1 MEGYRGVFGAHR
13 FAFQRARSRLFQT
26 YVVIAGIAVVL
37 IALLITM
44 GLVLLIARTAS
55 APGGS
60 LTLSRSFYIVIGLLV
75 VLPAMA
81 PILVV
86 ARRHRRQRQI
96 ATTQER
102 QLALVGFVYLLSI
115 YLGIVASIPSR
126 FRLDG
131 EWVTRPPPDG
141 VFAPVV
147 SGLYM
152 MPQQLAWVLPLLG
165 ATAIAVIIRWTRS

>member
-13 FAFQRARSRLFQT
+13 FALHRARSRLFQT
-26 YVVIAGIAVVL
+26 YVIIAGLAVALIAVL
-37 IALLITM
+37 IGM

-60 LTLSRSFYIVIGLLV
+60 LTLSRSFYIVIGVLV

-86 ARRHRRQRQI
+86 ARRHRRQRRI
-96 ATTQER
+96 ATRQER
-102 QLALVGFVYLLSI
+102 QLALVGFVYLLTI
-115 YLGIVASIPSR
+115 YLGIVASIPAR

-131 EWVTRPPPDG
+131 EWVARPPPDG
-141 VFAPVV
+141 VFAPLV
-147 SGLYM
+147 SVLYM
-152 MPQQLAWVLPLLG
+152 IPQQLAWVLPLLG
-165 ATAIAVIIRWTRS
+165 AIAIAVIIRRTRS